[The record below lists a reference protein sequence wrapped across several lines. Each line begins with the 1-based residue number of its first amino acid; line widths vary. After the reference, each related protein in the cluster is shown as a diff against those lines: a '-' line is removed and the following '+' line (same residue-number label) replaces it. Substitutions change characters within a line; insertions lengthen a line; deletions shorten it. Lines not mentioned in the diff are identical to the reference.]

1 MTTRGHHRSRS
12 KRKKKGAKKARDSLE
27 KEQEANVG
35 EEEPELPPEESPPG

>member
-27 KEQEANVG
+27 KEQEVDAG
-35 EEEPELPPEESPPG
+35 EEEAELPERESPSG

>member
-27 KEQEANVG
+27 KDQEVDEGG
-35 EEEPELPPEESPPG
+35 EEAELPEGESPSE